1 MLLWLQFRNS
11 IFKSIHANNTNF
23 RIGICADKTDARQLY
38 QKIIMKFY
46 KKQTSVWKDKIE
58 RSEAVCSTLWILSE
72 WQSNF
77 IFHSLLPFIK
87 AFVLTKSMSENFV
100 FHQKHTSVWKHNWN
114 VWRSVLKNSNFLR
127 LSISQSKCTFN
138 TFLQL
143 TRRKDHMIFWQKIA
157 KKKNNCWGISAIWCW
172 SWEYECLKWVFITA
186 QQRAPTQE
194 GGIRLEFIQ
203 LNDWIKS
210 EYLFW
215 CNYILH
221 FCSLRDL

>member
-1 MLLWLQFRNS
+1 MVYSKWTNIRYACLHPLLHLLEVLCRCDFGQFGKG
-11 IFKSIHANNTNF
+11 IFKSIRADKTNF

-38 QKIIMKFY
+38 QKIIMQFY

-138 TFLQL
+138 IFLQL

-157 KKKNNCWGISAIWCW
+157 KKIIVGETLQSGADLGNMNVW
-172 SWEYECLKWVFITA
+172 S
-186 QQRAPTQE
+186 
-194 GGIRLEFIQ
+194 EF
-203 LNDWIKS
+203 S
-210 EYLFW
+210 
-215 CNYILH
+215 
-221 FCSLRDL
+221 

>member
-1 MLLWLQFRNS
+1 MQ
-11 IFKSIHANNTNF
+11 
-23 RIGICADKTDARQLY
+23 
-38 QKIIMKFY
+38 FY
-46 KKQTSVWKDKIE
+46 KKSTSVRKDDWKVWSSVLE
-58 RSEAVCSTLWILSE
+58 C
-72 WQSNF
+72 QSNF
-77 IFHSLLPFIK
+77 TFHSLLPFIK

-172 SWEYECLKWVFITA
+172 SWEYECLKRVFITA

-194 GGIRLEFIQ
+194 GVCGWWNKTEFIK
-203 LNDWIKS
+203 LNDWIKR
-210 EYLFW
+210 EY
-215 CNYILH
+215 
-221 FCSLRDL
+221 